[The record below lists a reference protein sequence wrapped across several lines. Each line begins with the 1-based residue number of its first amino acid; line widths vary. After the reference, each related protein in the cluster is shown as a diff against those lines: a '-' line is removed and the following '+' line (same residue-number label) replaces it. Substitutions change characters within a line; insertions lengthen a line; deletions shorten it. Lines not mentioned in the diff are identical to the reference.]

1 MSRFDWN
8 PDSHLNMSNR
18 DIIDLLT
25 RDDFLREL
33 HHLLWMEPAER
44 RGKWDPGW
52 NCRDHAFIVGFV
64 VRLLRSEAVVILGRA
79 MFIVGPSGEKVPLG
93 LEQSLH
99 AWIAIDGDG
108 YFDLSIRLDESV
120 MPGGN
125 WFAWPVKALA
135 ANQFV
140 PSEVASFIHTA
151 QAANFEQKIAIA
163 SHAANLRTAVYLRES
178 AHVRLTKRLLFGA
191 FQFCNSPLT
200 TMLRNI
206 FGERPDL
213 YARAAL
219 HLYNLLEGE
228 AEPLVGVSQRSA
240 WETLSQRYAKSF
252 LEICSKASLK

>member
-8 PDSHLNMSNR
+8 PDSHLNMPNR
-18 DIIDLLT
+18 DIVDLLT

-64 VRLLRSEAVVILGRA
+64 VRLLRSEAEVILGRA

-99 AWIAIDGDG
+99 AWLAIDGDG
-108 YFDLSIRLDESV
+108 YFDLSLRLDESV

-125 WFAWPVKALA
+125 WLAWPVKALA

-151 QAANFEQKIAIA
+151 QAQNYEQKNC
-163 SHAANLRTAVYLRES
+163 HR
-178 AHVRLTKRLLFGA
+178 
-191 FQFCNSPLT
+191 
-200 TMLRNI
+200 
-206 FGERPDL
+206 
-213 YARAAL
+213 YARCKLKNRCISSRVCSCSLDEAL
-219 HLYNLLEGE
+219 AIRCVPVLQFSADNY
-228 AEPLVGVSQRSA
+228 ASQHFR
-240 WETLSQRYAKSF
+240 
-252 LEICSKASLK
+252 